1 MPAVNKI
8 LSKCIVEEEED
19 CLKSA
24 DELLTMVDP
33 AIRGLRSPG
42 QRLDASLPWLCHV
55 CGKGHYSANP
65 IYSDLTLD
73 VHVAGRLNKWGLD
86 LYVCDVCRHAELFLN
101 NMSANRASNP
111 F

>member
-1 MPAVNKI
+1 
-8 LSKCIVEEEED
+8 
-19 CLKSA
+19 
-24 DELLTMVDP
+24 MVDQ
-33 AIRGLRSPG
+33 AIPGLRSPG

-86 LYVCDVCRHAELFLN
+86 LDVADVWGLDLYVCDVCRHAELFLN